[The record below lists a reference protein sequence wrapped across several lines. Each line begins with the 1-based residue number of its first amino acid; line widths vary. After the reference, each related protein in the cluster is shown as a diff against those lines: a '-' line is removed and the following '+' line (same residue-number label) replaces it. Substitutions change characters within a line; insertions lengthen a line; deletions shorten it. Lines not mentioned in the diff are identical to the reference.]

1 MRSGGR
7 RKSIA
12 FFIVLGVCLV
22 AGVVALNVGWI
33 IVNWRQAGLLIAGLI
48 VFPLIITGVVLNTIF
63 LVREI
68 RRNEQHDAFINAVT
82 HELKTPVA
90 SMKLYLQTL
99 QNRSVDEAKRQ
110 EFYGVMLQDSDRLQ
124 GTIEQVLRAGQ
135 LGAKLRRAS
144 PMPVDFGAVVRGV
157 PGAGA
162 HASSSPARGGDRER
176 AARQRRVVSGARRR
190 GRSEGDGLEP
200 RGQRDQILGPA
211 GPRRRRARAAR
222 PGDRHA
228 ARPRSGH
235 RHLAVERKRIFKR
248 FYRIP
253 GAMTTRVKGTGLGLF
268 IVRSVVAR
276 HGGKVFVES
285 DGAGT
290 RQHVHRAA
298 AVVGAAMSRI
308 LVVEDEQHLADGL
321 RFNLEAEHHDVD
333 VVDNGE
339 EALERL
345 LTAEPNRATIS

>member
-33 IVNWRQAGLLIAGLI
+33 ILNWRQAGLLIAGLI

-68 RRNEQHDAFINAVT
+68 RRNEQHEAFINAVT

-144 PMPVDFGAVVRGV
+144 PMAVDFGAVVEDTLALARTRHHLPAEAVTATVRHVDGASFQVLGDEEDLKAMVSNLVDNAIKYSGPDVHVAVELEQADAATATLRVRDRGV
-157 PGAGA
+157 GI
-162 HASSSPARGGDRER
+162 SP
-176 AARQRRVVSGARRR
+176 S
-190 GRSEGDGLEP
+190 
-200 RGQRDQILGPA
+200 
-211 GPRRRRARAAR
+211 
-222 PGDRHA
+222 
-228 ARPRSGH
+228 
-235 RHLAVERKRIFKR
+235 ERKRIFKR

-253 GAMTTRVKGTGLGLF
+253 GAMHARVKGTGLGLF
-268 IVRSVVAR
+268 IVRSVVAQ

-285 DGAGT
+285 DGPGQGST
-290 RQHVHRAA
+290 FIVQ
-298 AVVGAAMSRI
+298 
-308 LVVEDEQHLADGL
+308 LPVVERQ
-321 RFNLEAEHHDVD
+321 EA
-333 VVDNGE
+333 
-339 EALERL
+339 R
-345 LTAEPNRATIS
+345 